1 MDNNDTIRVK
11 IADMAV
17 KREHGIII
25 TVGLGSCIGIA
36 LYDPASKLGGLSHI
50 LLPDSNQFKNVNKGN
65 VNVAKFADTAIPT
78 LIETMGRQG
87 ARKNRLQAKIAGGS
101 QLFNFDKTNMSVGE
115 KNIGAVIQTLKKIGI
130 PILKEDVG
138 GNYGRTMRLF
148 IDTGKVLISTVGKG
162 EKEL

>member
-1 MDNNDTIRVK
+1 MIRVK

-17 KREHGIII
+17 KKDHGIIV

-50 LLPDSNQFKNVNKGN
+50 LLPDSTQFKNVNKGN
-65 VNVAKFADTAIPT
+65 INIAKFADTAIPN
-78 LIETMGRQG
+78 LVATMGKMG
-87 ARKNRLQAKIAGGS
+87 ANKNRLQAKIAGGS
-101 QLFNFDKTNMSVGE
+101 QLFNFDKPSMSVGE
-115 KNIGAVIQTLKKIGI
+115 KNIGAVILTLKGMGI

-148 IDTGKVLISTVGKG
+148 VDTGKVMISTVGKG